1 MEKVNDENGCLVVQ
15 PGTHKLP
22 LQQHD
27 YPEWGEGGVNKMY
40 HGIRGAEN
48 NPRFVAQKFIN
59 VYAKKMF
66 LVLFPHHF
74 FFLNIFFF
82 IENIKN
88 APKYGAKMLPTTN
101 N

>member
-48 NPRFVAQKFIN
+48 NPRFVFLP
-59 VYAKKMF
+59 KK
-66 LVLFPHHF
+66 LLGSFPAPF
-74 FFLNIFFF
+74 FSSAFYNIFFY

-88 APKYGAKMLPTTN
+88 ASKYGAEMLSTKSN
-101 N
+101 